1 MLLPKPLILQ
11 IKRIKLVL
19 SMKKIFSTLFFIV
32 AISSVSSACSALFV
46 KNTQMFLGKNFDW
59 YNGDGVVLQN
69 KRGVKKVAYGLDRE
83 NVVGW
88 TSRYG
93 SVTFNQVGK
102 EFPYGGVNE
111 RGLAIEMLWYSDSY
125 YEESGQPTISELEW
139 IQYNL
144 DNYKTAAEVQFY
156 LDSMNI
162 NPIHSKLH
170 YIVADRGGRSFVVD
184 FVNGKAVV
192 SNTEEE
198 FQALT
203 NSNYLESLNYY
214 EANKNNI
221 DFESRESEDRFCQLT
236 SRATSIESQTVD
248 GMFSILNGSSQERD
262 NYKTYWTIVYDL
274 RNLTVYYKSA
284 NNTNVKKIDLRSIMH
299 TYSPK
304 TYATDINYKQ
314 LYWKKHTSERN
325 LELLAPALEQTNV
338 KLNLDQLNAHMI
350 NPENFVVDKN
360 YKENYKDLKINI
372 SVKKQKGLIFY
383 TLMEGSEN
391 YKKYRGALSV
401 VTRANQETI
410 QAVHYSVPIAEYALA
425 AFHDLNSNSKLDKF
439 IGFPSEPT
447 AFSMGSKA
455 FFGPPK
461 FEKVSFNLTETPTL
475 QIQIK

>member
-1 MLLPKPLILQ
+1 
-11 IKRIKLVL
+11 
-19 SMKKIFSTLFFIV
+19 MKKIFTTLLFILAFSTL
-32 AISSVSSACSALFV
+32 SSACSALFI
-46 KNTQMFLGKNFDW
+46 KDTQMFLGKNFDW
-59 YNGDGVVLQN
+59 YNGEGVVMQN
-69 KRGVKKVAYGLDRE
+69 KRGVKKVAYGLDKE

-88 TSRYG
+88 TSRFG

-162 NPIHSKLH
+162 NPVNSNLH

-214 EANKNNI
+214 ERNKNNI
-221 DFESRESEDRFCQLT
+221 DFDSRESADRFCQLT
-236 SRATSIESQTVD
+236 SKATSIESKTVD
-248 GMFSILNGSSQERD
+248 GMFSILDESSEERD

-274 RNLTVYYKSA
+274 KNLTVYYKS
-284 NNTNVKKIDLRSIMH
+284 NDNPSVKKVDLRGIMFS
-299 TYSPK
+299 YSPQ

-314 LYWKKHTSERN
+314 LYWKKHTSSRN
-325 LELLAPALEQTNV
+325 LELLTPALEQANV
-338 KLNLDQLNAHMI
+338 KLNIDQLNDHMI
-350 NPENFVVDKN
+350 NPEKFVMDKN
-360 YKENYKDLKINI
+360 YQTNYKDLEVDFSI
-372 SVKKQKGLIFY
+372 KKQKGLIFY
-383 TLMEGSEN
+383 TIMEGNDN
-391 YKKYRGALSV
+391 YKKYRGSIAA
-401 VTRANQETI
+401 VTRANNSQI
-410 QAVHYSVPIAEYALA
+410 KRVHYSMPIGEYALA

-439 IGFPSEPT
+439 LGFPSEPT
-447 AFSMGSKA
+447 AFSNGAKA

-461 FEKVSFNLTETPTL
+461 FEKASFKLSETTL
-475 QIQIK
+475 LPISIK

>member
-111 RGLAIEMLWYSDSY
+111 RGLAIEMLWCSDSY

-162 NPIHSKLH
+162 NPIHSKQH

-248 GMFSILNGSSQERD
+248 GMFSIL
-262 NYKTYWTIVYDL
+262 
-274 RNLTVYYKSA
+274 
-284 NNTNVKKIDLRSIMH
+284 
-299 TYSPK
+299 
-304 TYATDINYKQ
+304 
-314 LYWKKHTSERN
+314 
-325 LELLAPALEQTNV
+325 
-338 KLNLDQLNAHMI
+338 
-350 NPENFVVDKN
+350 
-360 YKENYKDLKINI
+360 
-372 SVKKQKGLIFY
+372 
-383 TLMEGSEN
+383 
-391 YKKYRGALSV
+391 
-401 VTRANQETI
+401 
-410 QAVHYSVPIAEYALA
+410 
-425 AFHDLNSNSKLDKF
+425 
-439 IGFPSEPT
+439 
-447 AFSMGSKA
+447 
-455 FFGPPK
+455 
-461 FEKVSFNLTETPTL
+461 
-475 QIQIK
+475 

>member
-1 MLLPKPLILQ
+1 
-11 IKRIKLVL
+11 
-19 SMKKIFSTLFFIV
+19 
-32 AISSVSSACSALFV
+32 
-46 KNTQMFLGKNFDW
+46 MFLGKNFDW
-59 YNGDGVVLQN
+59 YNGDGIVLQN
-69 KRGVKKVAYGLDRE
+69 KRGVKKVAYGLDKE

-125 YEESGQPTISELEW
+125 YEESGQPTVSELEW

-156 LDSMNI
+156 LDSLNI
-162 NPIHSKLH
+162 NPINSKLH

-184 FVNGKAVV
+184 FVYGKAVV

-214 EANKNNI
+214 KANKNNI
-221 DFESRESEDRFCQLT
+221 DFESIESEDRFCQLT
-236 SRATSIESQTVD
+236 SKATSLESKSVD
-248 GMFSILNGSSQERD
+248 GMFSILDGSNQEKD

-274 RNLTVYYKSA
+274 RNLTVYYKTNDNS
-284 NNTNVKKIDLRSIMH
+284 NVKKIDLRGIMFS
-299 TYSPK
+299 YSPQ

-314 LYWKKHTSERN
+314 LYWKKYTPTWN
-325 LELLAPALEQTNV
+325 LELLAPALEQANV
-338 KLNLDQLNAHMI
+338 KLNIDQLNVHMI
-350 NPENFVVDKN
+350 NPNSYVVDKN
-360 YKENYKDLKINI
+360 YKVNYKNLKINI
-372 SVKKQKGLIFY
+372 TVKKQKGLIFY
-383 TLMEGSEN
+383 SLMEGSEN
-391 YKKYRGALSV
+391 YKKYRGTISALA
-401 VTRANQETI
+401 RANKDTI
-410 QAVHYSVPIAEYALA
+410 QVVCYSVPIAKYALA

-439 IGFPSEPT
+439 IGFPYEPT
-447 AFSMGSKA
+447 AFSLGSKA

-461 FEKVSFNLTETPTL
+461 FEKVSFNLAEITMLP
-475 QIQIK
+475 IRIK

>member
-1 MLLPKPLILQ
+1 
-11 IKRIKLVL
+11 
-19 SMKKIFSTLFFIV
+19 MKKIFSTLFFILV
-32 AISSVSSACSALFV
+32 FSTLSSACSALFI

-59 YNGDGVVLQN
+59 YNGEGVVLQN
-69 KRGVKKVAYGLDRE
+69 KRGVQKVAYGLDKE

-88 TSRYG
+88 TSRFG

-162 NPIHSKLH
+162 NPVNSNLH
-170 YIVADRGGRSFVVD
+170 YLVADRGGRSFVVD

-214 EANKNNI
+214 KANKDNI
-221 DFESRESEDRFCQLT
+221 DFDSRESADRFCQLT
-236 SRATSIESQTVD
+236 SKATSIESKTVD
-248 GMFSILNGSSQERD
+248 GMFSILDESREERD

-274 RNLTVYYKSA
+274 KNLTVYYKSYD
-284 NNTNVKKIDLRSIMH
+284 NPNVKKVDLRGILFS
-299 TYSPK
+299 YSPQ
-304 TYATDINYKQ
+304 TYAMDINFKQ
-314 LYWKKHTSERN
+314 LYWKKYNSSWN
-325 LELLAPALEQTNV
+325 LELLTPALEQANV
-338 KLNLDQLNAHMI
+338 KLNADQLNDHMM
-350 NPENFVVDKN
+350 NPESFVVDKN
-360 YKENYKDLKINI
+360 YQANYKDLEVVFSI
-372 SVKKQKGLIFY
+372 KKQKGLIFY
-383 TLMEGSEN
+383 TLMEGNEN
-391 YKKYRGALSV
+391 YKKYRGSIAA
-401 VTRANQETI
+401 VTKANNSKI
-410 QAVHYSVPIAEYALA
+410 QRVHYSMPTGEYALA

-447 AFSMGSKA
+447 AFSNGAKA

-461 FEKVSFNLTETPTL
+461 FQKVSFNLEETTILP
-475 QIQIK
+475 IQIK